1 MDRRTFIAAAA
12 AASLA
17 LSGVSYAQDTDW
29 AAVEAA
35 AKQEGELVFYA
46 SFLGA
51 QFQLDIVNTFTEEYG
66 IPVTLLDVRATEL
79 SERIR
84 TEFATGRVAGDVF
97 WSGFSVLAMVEAGMI
112 AELGTLPNAANIG
125 PDLQPLVTDHYVPTN
140 AGFYGI
146 MVNTNLVSEADEPKS
161 WADLLDP
168 RWKGKILSD
177 DMRAQGGGL
186 NLFSALYK
194 SLGREFHEQ
203 FASQE
208 LVFSRDIGNDERR
221 IGRGEFPIRIPQL
234 YANMRQLEGLPVK
247 FIMPTEGAPY
257 TQGLMVS
264 LEGAPHPNAAKLFI
278 NHYLS
283 VRVQSMYAENGIR
296 PVVDGLAESLTSE
309 TARTAASVKLLGTS
323 TPDIM
328 DEVLAVSAEIYN

>member
-1 MDRRTFIAAAA
+1 MDRRIFMASVAAAT
-12 AASLA
+12 LA
-17 LSGVSYAQDTDW
+17 FGSVAVAQETDW

-35 AKQEGELVFYA
+35 AKEEGEVVFYA

-51 QFQLDIVNTFTEEYG
+51 QFQLDIMNTFTEEYG

-84 TEFATGRVAGDVF
+84 TEYATGRVAGDVF
-97 WSGFSVLAMVEAGMI
+97 WTGFSVLSMVEAGMI
-112 AELGTLPNAANIG
+112 AELGTLPNAAKIG
-125 PDLQPLVTDHYVPTN
+125 PAMQPLVTDHYVPTN

-146 MVNTNLVSEADEPKS
+146 MVNTNLVSEEEEPRS

-168 RWKGKILSD
+168 KWKGKILSD

-186 NLFSALYK
+186 NMFSALYT

-203 FASQE
+203 FATQE

-221 IGRGEFPIRIPQL
+221 VGRGEYPIRIPQL

-247 FIMPTEGAPY
+247 FIMPEEGAPY
-257 TQGLMVS
+257 TQGLMVA

-283 VRVQSMYAENGIR
+283 DRVQSMWAENGIR
-296 PVVDGLAESLTSE
+296 PAVDGLADSLTSE
-309 TARTAASVKLLGTS
+309 TARTAASVDLLGTT

>member
-1 MDRRTFIAAAA
+1 MNRRIFMASVAAAA
-12 AASLA
+12 IAFAPIA
-17 LSGVSYAQDTDW
+17 GAQETDW

-35 AKQEGELVFYA
+35 AKEEGEVVFYA

-51 QFQLDIVNTFTEEYG
+51 QFQLDIMNTFTEEYG

-97 WSGFSVLAMVEAGMI
+97 WTGFSALAMVEAGMI
-112 AELGTLPNAANIG
+112 ADIGSLPNAANIV
-125 PDLQPLVTDHYVPTN
+125 PDLQSLVTNHYVPTN

-146 MVNTNLVSEADEPKS
+146 MVNTNLVSEEDEPKS

-168 RWKGKILSD
+168 KWKGKILSD

-186 NLFSALYK
+186 NMFSALYK

-203 FASQE
+203 LASQE

-221 IGRGEFPIRIPQL
+221 VGRGEFPIRIPQL
-234 YANMRQLEGLPVK
+234 YANMAQLEGLPVK
-247 FIMPTEGAPY
+247 FIMPEEGAPY
-257 TQGLMVS
+257 TQGLMVA
-264 LEGAPHPNAAKLFI
+264 LEGSPHPNAAKLFI

-283 VRVQSMYAENGIR
+283 NRVQSMYAENGIR
-296 PVVDGLAESLTSE
+296 PVVNGLADSMASE
-309 TARTAASVKLLGTS
+309 TGKTAASVKLLGTT

-328 DEVLAVSAEIYN
+328 DEMLTVSSEIYN